1 MFRKNTPSITYI
13 LDKKSLME
21 GLDLVLMAVD
31 EICDQVRGFF
41 TNFFSYFTKF
51 FEIYFK
57 GNLEGFLN

>member
-31 EICDQVRGFF
+31 EICDQVGGFF

-51 FEIYFK
+51 LRYMSKAIWKVF
-57 GNLEGFLN
+57 